1 MTEIGNTPNLIG
13 NGIEKYASLNPATAE
28 TETDQAKARL
38 ESIGKEFEGVFLSL
52 MLKEMRN
59 TLDEGGF
66 FGEETSDT
74 YGGMFDMFVGQDLA
88 ETSPLGI
95 TEMLVDNFSKFQNAA
110 IGSPQSDAKTNNAA
124 ATYSGNASTGSG
136 PSADSDDA
144 ADGVTDRSS
153 ISFTI

>member
-13 NGIEKYASLNPATAE
+13 SGIEKYAAGNSA
-28 TETDQAKARL
+28 AKDFESSGMESRIA
-38 ESIGKEFEGVFLSL
+38 SIGKEFEGVFLSL

-59 TLDEGGF
+59 TLEGGGF

-88 ETSPLGI
+88 ESSPLGI
-95 TEMLVDNFSKFQNAA
+95 ADMLTENYAKSQSPTLSSLNESVKSTVASAMYDSSKSVAT
-110 IGSPQSDAKTNNAA
+110 SDAT
-124 ATYSGNASTGSG
+124 
-136 PSADSDDA
+136 P
-144 ADGVTDRSS
+144 

>member
-13 NGIEKYASLNPATAE
+13 GGIEKYSAMDITSKTTQPE
-28 TETDQAKARL
+28 EMRSRL

-59 TLDEGGF
+59 TLEGGGF

-88 ETSPLGI
+88 ESSPLGI
-95 TEMLVDNFSKFQNAA
+95 AEMLANTYAQSGDETNELTEAVKSVVASVKYLNAA
-110 IGSPQSDAKTNNAA
+110 QSTANESTN
-124 ATYSGNASTGSG
+124 
-136 PSADSDDA
+136 
-144 ADGVTDRSS
+144 
-153 ISFTI
+153 SFTV

>member
-1 MTEIGNTPNLIG
+1 MTEIGNSPNLIG
-13 NGIEKYASLNPATAE
+13 GGIENYASSLKSASGDAN
-28 TETDQAKARL
+28 DMKSRL

-88 ETSPLGI
+88 ESSPLGI
-95 TEMLVDNFSKFQNAA
+95 SEMLTSGFSNFQASATSSIQNAA
-110 IGSPQSDAKTNNAA
+110 KLANVAA
-124 ATYSGNASTGSG
+124 AYSDNTTGS
-136 PSADSDDA
+136 ASDDVADA
-144 ADGVTDRSS
+144 AP
-153 ISFTI
+153 ISLTL

>member
-13 NGIEKYASLNPATAE
+13 SGIEKYSAMDMNPE
-28 TETDQAKARL
+28 KSQSGEMRSRL

-59 TLDEGGF
+59 TLEGGGF

-88 ETSPLGI
+88 ESSPLGI
-95 TEMLVDNFSKFQNAA
+95 AEMLANTYSKSGDGTTELTEAVKSVVASFKYSNAA
-110 IGSPQSDAKTNNAA
+110 QSTADQSTN
-124 ATYSGNASTGSG
+124 
-136 PSADSDDA
+136 
-144 ADGVTDRSS
+144 
-153 ISFTI
+153 SFTV